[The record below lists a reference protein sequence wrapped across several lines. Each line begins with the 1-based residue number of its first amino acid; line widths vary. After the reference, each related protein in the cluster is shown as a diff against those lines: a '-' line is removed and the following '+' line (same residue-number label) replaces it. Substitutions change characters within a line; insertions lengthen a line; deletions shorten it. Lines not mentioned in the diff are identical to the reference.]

1 MSTLHSIAG
10 PSGIDVRR
18 YGRLLAKFTP
28 KVIQTEDENEES
40 LAVVES
46 LMKRGDANLT
56 AEEET
61 LLNLLGHLIEDFERR
76 TYALPEG
83 DPAGAL
89 QVLMDGR
96 NLKPVDLAGVL
107 GSRAKVSEILSGKR
121 GISKEQAKRLGS
133 FFGISPVAF
142 I

>member
-28 KVIQTEDENEES
+28 KVIQTEDENEQA

-56 AEEET
+56 AEDET
-61 LLNLLGHLIEDFERR
+61 LLNLLGHLIEEFERR
-76 TYALPEG
+76 TYRLPQG
-83 DPAGAL
+83 DPVGAL
-89 QVLMDGR
+89 QVLMEGGSAADAAIATA
-96 NLKPVDLAGVL
+96 LCEVVHAG
-107 GSRAKVSEILSGKR
+107 GS
-121 GISKEQAKRLGS
+121 
-133 FFGISPVAF
+133 
-142 I
+142 

>member
-1 MSTLHSIAG
+1 MSTIHSIAA

-28 KVIQTEDENEES
+28 KVIQTEQENEES

-46 LMKRGDANLT
+46 LMERGDGNLT
-56 AEEET
+56 TEEVA
-61 LLNLLGHLIEDFERR
+61 LLDLLGCLIQDFERR
-76 TYALPEG
+76 TYAPPEG

-96 NLKPVDLAGVL
+96 ELKPADLAGVL

-121 GISKEQAKRLGS
+121 AISKEQAKRLGV
-133 FFGISPVAF
+133 FFGVSPAAF

>member
-61 LLNLLGHLIEDFERR
+61 LLNPLGHLIEEFERR
-76 TYALPEG
+76 TYRRPEG
-83 DPAGAL
+83 DPAGVL
-89 QVLMDGR
+89 QAPMDGR
-96 NLKPVDLAGVL
+96 NLKAATRRRTRIARQGI
-107 GSRAKVSEILSGKR
+107 EITLENGRSA
-121 GISKEQAKRLGS
+121 KEQAETPGRS
-133 FFGISPVAF
+133 FWVSPVKRH
-142 I
+142 

>member
-1 MSTLHSIAG
+1 METMSTVHSIAG

-61 LLNLLGHLIEDFERR
+61 LLNLLGHLIEEFEH
-76 TYALPEG
+76 
-83 DPAGAL
+83 
-89 QVLMDGR
+89 
-96 NLKPVDLAGVL
+96 
-107 GSRAKVSEILSGKR
+107 
-121 GISKEQAKRLGS
+121 KEQAKRLGG
-133 FFGISPVAF
+133 FFGVSPVAF